1 MTVST
6 IALIALAAFLV
17 FIMVRVG
24 RGAREAAPAQA
35 VLSHASPEDQRRLDP
50 ESGTDDMPS
59 DQGPAHKR
67 HGCC

>member
-1 MTVST
+1 MTIST
-6 IALIALAAFLV
+6 IALITLAAFLV

-24 RGAREAAPAQA
+24 QGARGAAHAQA
-35 VLSHASPEDQRRLDP
+35 VLSHDSPEDQRRLDP
-50 ESGTDDMPS
+50 QRSADDVQA